1 MKTYLKKY
9 GIKLLALV
17 LLVAA
22 VTGIGHHLRQG
33 TAGAA
38 ADAAGAVRTPF
49 QKVATALVGRMED
62 LYGVLFRYDTLKEEN
77 EQLRAQIADLQ
88 KQQMAEAQAT
98 EENQRLRELLNLSE
112 KHSDFKYESAKVVSW
127 NASNWNSSFT
137 ISKGSDS
144 GLEVGDCV
152 ITEYGVLVG
161 TVSETGSNWANVQ
174 TVTDLGTSIGV
185 LVGSSE
191 VSAILQGDYTLM
203 RSQNMKLN
211 YVASTGQIIT
221 GDTVVTSGA
230 GGSYPQ
236 GLIVGTVSSVH
247 SEASGQNESA
257 VVAPFTKLEDLTQ
270 IFIIKSFE
278 VSE

>member
-9 GIKLLALV
+9 GIKLLVLV

-33 TAGAA
+33 AAGAA

-221 GDTVVTSGA
+221 GDTVITSGA

>member
-9 GIKLLALV
+9 GIKLLVLV

-33 TAGAA
+33 AASAA

-152 ITEYGVLVG
+152 ITEYGVADLRGKCAMEKAAELVKVAHPDYRPLLREYLKDAAKYGGHTPHNLQQALSWHTRYLDTG
-161 TVSETGSNWANVQ
+161 TMLPG
-174 TVTDLGTSIGV
+174 
-185 LVGSSE
+185 
-191 VSAILQGDYTLM
+191 
-203 RSQNMKLN
+203 
-211 YVASTGQIIT
+211 
-221 GDTVVTSGA
+221 
-230 GGSYPQ
+230 
-236 GLIVGTVSSVH
+236 
-247 SEASGQNESA
+247 
-257 VVAPFTKLEDLTQ
+257 
-270 IFIIKSFE
+270 
-278 VSE
+278 

>member
-9 GIKLLALV
+9 GIKLLVLV

-88 KQQMAEAQAT
+88 KQQMEEAQAT

-247 SEASGQNESA
+247 SEASGQSESA

-270 IFIIKSFE
+270 IFITKSFE

>member
-9 GIKLLALV
+9 GIKLLVLV

-33 TAGAA
+33 AAGAA

-161 TVSETGSNWANVQ
+161 TVSETGSNWATVQ

>member
-9 GIKLLALV
+9 GIKLLVLV

-33 TAGAA
+33 AAGAA

-88 KQQMAEAQAT
+88 KQQMEEAQAT

-247 SEASGQNESA
+247 SEASGQSEYA

>member
-1 MKTYLKKY
+1 MKKRIFAVAAALC
-9 GIKLLALV
+9 LLAG
-17 LLVAA
+17 
-22 VTGIGHHLRQG
+22 TGAFAQDSKKAPMMKERP
-33 TAGAA
+33 TA
-38 ADAAGAVRTPF
+38 
-49 QKVATALVGRMED
+49 E
-62 LYGVLFRYDTLKEEN
+62 
-77 EQLRAQIADLQ
+77 
-88 KQQMAEAQAT
+88 QMAQRRT
-98 EENQRLRELLNLSE
+98 ERMTEKLNLSE

-247 SEASGQNESA
+247 SEASGQSESA

>member
-9 GIKLLALV
+9 GINLLV
-17 LLVAA
+17 LVLVVAA

-88 KQQMAEAQAT
+88 KQQMEEAQAT

-247 SEASGQNESA
+247 SEASGQSEYA

>member
-9 GIKLLALV
+9 GIKLLVLV

-33 TAGAA
+33 AAGAA

-88 KQQMAEAQAT
+88 KQQMEEAQAT

-247 SEASGQNESA
+247 SEASGQSESA

>member
-9 GIKLLALV
+9 GIKLLVLV

-88 KQQMAEAQAT
+88 KQQMEEAQAT

-137 ISKGSDS
+137 ISKGSNS

-247 SEASGQNESA
+247 SEASGQSEYA
-257 VVAPFTKLEDLTQ
+257 VVEPFTKLEDLTQ

>member
-9 GIKLLALV
+9 GIKLLVLV

-88 KQQMAEAQAT
+88 KQQMEEAQAT

>member
-9 GIKLLALV
+9 GIKLLVLV

-88 KQQMAEAQAT
+88 KQQMEEAQAT

-230 GGSYPQ
+230 GDSYPQ

-247 SEASGQNESA
+247 SEASGQSESA

>member
-9 GIKLLALV
+9 GIKLLVLV

-161 TVSETGSNWANVQ
+161 TVSETGSNWATVQ

>member
-9 GIKLLALV
+9 GIKLLVLV

>member
-9 GIKLLALV
+9 GIKLLVLV

-88 KQQMAEAQAT
+88 KQQMEEAQAT

-247 SEASGQNESA
+247 SEASGQSESA

>member
-9 GIKLLALV
+9 GIKLLVLV

-22 VTGIGHHLRQG
+22 VTSIGHHLRQG
-33 TAGAA
+33 AAGAA

>member
-9 GIKLLALV
+9 GIKLLVLV

-49 QKVATALVGRMED
+49 QKVATALVGRMEN

-88 KQQMAEAQAT
+88 KQQMEEAQAT

>member
-9 GIKLLALV
+9 GIKLLVLV

-33 TAGAA
+33 AAGAA

>member
-9 GIKLLALV
+9 GIKLLVLV

-88 KQQMAEAQAT
+88 KQQMEEAQAT

-247 SEASGQNESA
+247 SEASGQSEYA

>member
-9 GIKLLALV
+9 GIKLLVLV

-211 YVASTGQIIT
+211 YVASTGPIIT

-247 SEASGQNESA
+247 SEASGQSEYA

>member
-9 GIKLLALV
+9 GIKLLVLV

-22 VTGIGHHLRQG
+22 VTSIGHHLRQG
-33 TAGAA
+33 AAGAA

-247 SEASGQNESA
+247 SEASGQNEYA

>member
-1 MKTYLKKY
+1 LKTYLKKY
-9 GIKLLALV
+9 GIKLLVLV

-33 TAGAA
+33 AASAA

>member
-9 GIKLLALV
+9 GIKLLVLV

-49 QKVATALVGRMED
+49 QKVATALVGRMEN

-88 KQQMAEAQAT
+88 KQQMEEAQAT

-137 ISKGSDS
+137 ISKGSNS
-144 GLEVGDCV
+144 GLDVGDCV

>member
-9 GIKLLALV
+9 GIKLLVLV

-88 KQQMAEAQAT
+88 KQQMEEAQAT

-152 ITEYGVLVG
+152 ITEYGILVG

-247 SEASGQNESA
+247 SEASGQSEYA

>member
-9 GIKLLALV
+9 GIKLLVLV

-247 SEASGQNESA
+247 SEASGQSEYA

>member
-9 GIKLLALV
+9 GIKLLVLV

-88 KQQMAEAQAT
+88 KQQMEEAQAT

-247 SEASGQNESA
+247 SEASGQSEYA
-257 VVAPFTKLEDLTQ
+257 VVAPFTKLADLTQ